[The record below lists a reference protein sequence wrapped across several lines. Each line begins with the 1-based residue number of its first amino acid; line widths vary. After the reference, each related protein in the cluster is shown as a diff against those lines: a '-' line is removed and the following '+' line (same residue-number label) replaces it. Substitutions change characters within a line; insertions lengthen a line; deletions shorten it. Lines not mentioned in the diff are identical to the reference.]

1 MTTEKEKKK
10 VYLNRQEIL
19 NNIKKIEY
27 RNTCFSK
34 LKRRI
39 AKIFPESW
47 IQAHFYK
54 RFSAGLYLKNY
65 YDTTEFYSPCEIVL
79 DNKKPVICC
88 EKFGIRSWSSSNFN
102 KFSVGE
108 FRRFIEVDND
118 FVTRKIKE
126 LSDDYKNNI
135 ESLRKRATEILLNGR
150 QINDTHKI

>member
-1 MTTEKEKKK
+1 MTTKKEKKK

-54 RFSAGLYLKNY
+54 RFSAGLYLKSR
-65 YDTTEFYSPCEIVL
+65 YDAKDFYSPTEIVL
-79 DNKKPVICC
+79 DDKNPLICC
-88 EKFGIRSWSSSNFN
+88 EKIGVGSWSSSSLN
-102 KFSVGE
+102 KFSVKE
-108 FRRFIEVDND
+108 FRNFIEVDRD
-118 FVTRKIKE
+118 FVTQRLQE

-135 ESLRKRATEILLNGR
+135 ESLRKRATEILLNG
-150 QINDTHKI
+150 DLAK